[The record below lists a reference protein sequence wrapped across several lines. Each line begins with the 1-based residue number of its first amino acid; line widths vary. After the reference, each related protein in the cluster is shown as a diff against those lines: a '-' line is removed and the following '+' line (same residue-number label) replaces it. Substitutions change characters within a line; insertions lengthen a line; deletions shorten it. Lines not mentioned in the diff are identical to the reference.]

1 MLAELLGVPE
11 KVNWKKCE
19 LSKPEE
25 AKMVEDLKL
34 AYAPYDFNEGAGEEG
49 EEEGGEEEE

>member
-49 EEEGGEEEE
+49 EREGGEEEE